1 MNPQDDEKNQDHK
14 LHKLNEYVRK
24 YTEWKHRFRR
34 PKSVFSYLGG
44 GMEQKFHDALLYLLD
59 PDQPHGFN
67 DLILRAF
74 LKALSKG
81 IPALDPDDLLTETTN
96 RHIEVQKEV
105 SITDDDRTGQI
116 DLVIG
121 GGNEKKDYPEWVVMC
136 ELKVGQDFSDNQR
149 KNYRN
154 TESWNISWFGNDS
167 INAQKHNN
175 LYRVLIG
182 KQNKI
187 GTSSENSS
195 NEENRF
201 FPISWKQITNEFEN
215 VINKNA
221 FDHPQRSVVQ
231 FRDLLRT
238 MRKVAGKE
246 DKPAKRRHDE
256 VNKFARFFFEQEEYM
271 DDVENAKSAFNN
283 VLQTLANHLQNN
295 WTEKLNENINW
306 NKGQKTWY
314 AERNDNYPQYQ
325 WIGPEHWRVEKDNN
339 ELRLGFV
346 HSTTADALRNKKLSF
361 RLRLPPQRNLHTE
374 KDENDKSFNDYLRC
388 FLKKRKE
395 KIQDTFDGR
404 AEIDFDSSTL
414 LEKPIPLKQK
424 RFQRII

>member
-1 MNPQDDEKNQDHK
+1 
-14 LHKLNEYVRK
+14 
-24 YTEWKHRFRR
+24 
-34 PKSVFSYLGG
+34 
-44 GMEQKFHDALLYLLD
+44 
-59 PDQPHGFN
+59 
-67 DLILRAF
+67 
-74 LKALSKG
+74 
-81 IPALDPDDLLTETTN
+81 
-96 RHIEVQKEV
+96 
-105 SITDDDRTGQI
+105 
-116 DLVIG
+116 
-121 GGNEKKDYPEWVVMC
+121 
-136 ELKVGQDFSDNQR
+136 
-149 KNYRN
+149 
-154 TESWNISWFGNDS
+154 
-167 INAQKHNN
+167 
-175 LYRVLIG
+175 
-182 KQNKI
+182 
-187 GTSSENSS
+187 
-195 NEENRF
+195 
-201 FPISWKQITNEFEN
+201 
-215 VINKNA
+215 
-221 FDHPQRSVVQ
+221 
-231 FRDLLRT
+231 
-238 MRKVAGKE
+238 
-246 DKPAKRRHDE
+246 

-414 LEKPIPLKQK
+414 LEKTYPLETKK
-424 RFQRII
+424 ISEDYLNKLANACNDFCENPELIEVINDAFENAYKKIYGTSDDLPGNKPKKLNIEM